1 MHSVFECPKNK
12 FTWDVSYKGYVH
24 EMLTGRREAV
34 TKMRQ
39 FGGACGCLM
48 RSQSEFDNY
57 GAGHAGTALSAA
69 LGMATARKG
78 GNVKVLDIT
87 ELLLSRQTRS

>member
-1 MHSVFECPKNK
+1 
-12 FTWDVSYKGYVH
+12 
-24 EMLTGRREAV
+24 MLTGCREAV

-48 RSQSEFDNY
+48 RSQSEFDDY

-78 GNVKVLDIT
+78 GKRERARHHRAT
-87 ELLLSRQTRS
+87 P

>member
-1 MHSVFECPKNK
+1 
-12 FTWDVSYKGYVH
+12 
-24 EMLTGRREAV
+24 MLTGRREAV

-78 GNVKVLDIT
+78 GNVNVLDIT
-87 ELLLSRQTRS
+87 ELLLSRQTPS